1 MAQSNSSLIDF
12 PQDGER
18 YSTFGQTTI
27 SATSIIEA
35 YPEYELSTDDVCAEI
50 NYGWGDSFRIV
61 ALKNAGVLIFW
72 LLDTNGN
79 ALSEWNE
86 ERGMPN
92 SLVLPI
98 TERNIEAANSI
109 SYDEYDSPIFDD
121 FLSNLEY
128 FD

>member
-1 MAQSNSSLIDF
+1 M
-12 PQDGER
+12 
-18 YSTFGQTTI
+18 
-27 SATSIIEA
+27 
-35 YPEYELSTDDVCAEI
+35 
-50 NYGWGDSFRIV
+50 

-72 LLDTNGN
+72 FLNTDGN

-98 TERNIEAANSI
+98 TERNIEAAHSI
-109 SYDEYDSPIFDD
+109 SYDEYDDPIFDD